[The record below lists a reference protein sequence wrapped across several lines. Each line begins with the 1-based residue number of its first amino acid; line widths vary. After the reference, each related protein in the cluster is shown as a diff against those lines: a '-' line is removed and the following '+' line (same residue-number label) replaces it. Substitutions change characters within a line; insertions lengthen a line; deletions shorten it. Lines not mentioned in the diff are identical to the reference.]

1 MAFEPKNKEI
11 KQALSDNK
19 NEVSSASSFKLP
31 MFKEET
37 DERVKTFT
45 CTMKPSIRKKL
56 DIIAKE
62 NGYQSSSKF
71 LSDFIDSL

>member
-11 KQALSDNK
+11 KQALSYNIK
-19 NEVSSASSFKLP
+19 EVNSSTSFKLP
-31 MFKEET
+31 MFK
-37 DERVKTFT
+37 DEKDEKVKPFTF
-45 CTMKPSIRKKL
+45 TMKPSIRKKR